1 MVQSVDIAPLSVGD
15 GKATVVSNTKKLH
28 ETIRLYMRIKALR
41 LLSSTIK
48 NVEAMV
54 KANCTQI
61 LLTHK
66 PTATQIIAIR
76 VADIGNA

>member
-1 MVQSVDIAPLSVGD
+1 
-15 GKATVVSNTKKLH
+15 
-28 ETIRLYMRIKALR
+28 MRIKALR

-48 NVEAMV
+48 KVETIV
-54 KANCTQI
+54 NANCTQI

-66 PTATQIIAIR
+66 PTATHIKAIR